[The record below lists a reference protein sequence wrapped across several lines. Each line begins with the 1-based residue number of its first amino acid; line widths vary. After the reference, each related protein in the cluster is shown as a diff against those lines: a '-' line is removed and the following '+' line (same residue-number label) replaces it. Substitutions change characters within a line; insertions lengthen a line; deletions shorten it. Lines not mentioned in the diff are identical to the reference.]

1 MGNSFLIIIKKIYK
15 KAIRSVINSGASK
28 NLVKAC
34 CLFYA
39 ITSRECVWVHEVT
52 PKSDEYHYGLAI
64 LLNSDCYLPS
74 EILRYSLHTGSIFCP
89 LCSTRRCFF
98 LGHLVQQR
106 ILKYKKDSK
115 EIILRTWLCNRNEC
129 LFWRVSIYAS
139 HRRQKLKLKSEFWQL
154 PVA

>member
-1 MGNSFLIIIKKIYK
+1 MRNSFLLIVITIYK
-15 KAIRSVINSGASK
+15 KAIRSVINSCASK

-89 LCSTRRCFF
+89 QCSTRRYFF
-98 LGHLVQQR
+98 LGHIVQQR
-106 ILKYKKDSK
+106 ILKYKKDSM
-115 EIILRTWLCNRNEC
+115 EIMLRTWLCRNQR

-139 HRRQKLKLKSEFWQL
+139 HRREKLKLKSEFCQL